1 MNPKLAMLTLPVSLK
16 EQGEEEVT
24 RIHNK
29 RVKWSKL
36 LWDEQWPLP
45 KEQQIQANQSHK
57 VIREINTWA

>member
-36 LWDEQWPLP
+36 L
-45 KEQQIQANQSHK
+45 
-57 VIREINTWA
+57 